1 MTDLRADSFSLNQT
15 IVFVGGGLESLPGI
29 RQALGL
35 GLRVAVTDGSPQAP
49 GLALAH
55 EPVLAST
62 YDPSGTVAALE
73 PVARR
78 IGGLSGVLCMATD
91 TPHTVAAVAQ
101 AFGLVGPSVET
112 ATLAMDKLA
121 MKERFA
127 ADGVPVPWF
136 ASVPDA
142 GALSGIMRREGPPLV
157 LKPVDSRGAR
167 GVLLLRGGESPE
179 QLRTAYADTLSHSPT
194 GRVMVERFLT
204 GPQISTESLVVQG
217 VCRTPGFSDRN
228 YALLERFAPHIIEDG
243 GELPSFLPP
252 KTQEAVRNLAAQ
264 AARSLGIVNG
274 VAKGDLVVHKGRAYV
289 IEMAARLSGGYFCS
303 HEIPLSTGV
312 DFVGCA
318 IRVALGQILK
328 EDALIPRFQRGVGQ
342 RYIFPQ
348 PGVVEAVQG
357 EAQARAMPGVAL
369 CELRVKPG
377 DLVAPIHSHPARA
390 GVVIATGETRA
401 LAIKR
406 AQAAVA
412 AITIRTRAN

>member
-1 MTDLRADSFSLNQT
+1 MTDPLADSFSLDQT
-15 IVFVGGGLESLPGI
+15 IVFVGGGLEALPGI
-29 RQALGL
+29 RLAREL
-35 GLRVAVTDGSPQAP
+35 GLRVAVTDGSPEAP

-62 YDPSGTVAALE
+62 YDPAGTVAALE

-78 IGGLSGVLCMATD
+78 LGGLSGVLCMATD

-101 AFGLVGPSVET
+101 AFGLVGPSPET
-112 ATLAMDKLA
+112 AALAMDKLA

-136 ASVPDA
+136 APVPEA
-142 GALSGIMRREGPPLV
+142 EALLGIMRQEGPPLV

-167 GVLLLRGGESPE
+167 GVLLLRGGETPDR
-179 QLRTAYADTLSHSPT
+179 LRAAYAEALAHSPT
-194 GRVMVERFLT
+194 GRVMVERFLD
-204 GPQISTESLVVQG
+204 GPQISTESLVVRG

-252 KTQEAVRNLAAQ
+252 EVQDAVRDLAAR

-274 VAKGDLVVHKGRAYV
+274 VAKGDLVVHQGRPYV

-303 HEIPLSTGV
+303 HEIPLNTGV

-318 IRVALGQILK
+318 IRVALGRPLE
-328 EDALIPRFQRGVGQ
+328 EDALTPRFQRGVGQ
-342 RYIFPQ
+342 RYIFPR
-348 PGVVEAVQG
+348 PGVVEAVLG
-357 EAQARAMPGVAL
+357 EAEARALPGVAL

-390 GVVIATGETRA
+390 GVVIAVGETRA
-401 LAIKR
+401 QAVER

-412 AITIRTRAN
+412 TITVRTRAV